1 MSDVKRLVASFVQFL
16 GDQLRN
22 ADLTLD
28 AKESIEV
35 AIQCLESAFGVSAE
49 NEASSSHS
57 LLQIFT
63 EATKD
68 SVDENAKASEHVEVS
83 EASKAEAENLKVL
96 GNNHMKSENFNAAID
111 CYTKAIHLDPN
122 NSVFYCNR
130 AAAYSKLNNHKA
142 AIQDCEA
149 AIKIDPSYSK
159 AYGRMGLAHA
169 SLDQY
174 QQAKECF
181 QHAISLDPQNESYIN
196 NLKVAEEKI
205 KSGSSASGNRP
216 DDSRNLG
223 AGFNVPF
230 DFSSILSNP
239 LLMNMATQIMQDPNM
254 QNLLTGLMSGSVR
267 DGRDGMDAL
276 LQAGQQL
283 AAQMQASNPELVE
296 QFRRQM
302 ESSSRQNPP
311 ENNN

>member
-1 MSDVKRLVASFVQFL
+1 MSDVKRLVISFVQFL
-16 GDQLRN
+16 GDQLQN
-22 ADLTLD
+22 ADLTSD

-35 AIQCLESAFGVSAE
+35 AIQCLESAFGVGSE
-49 NEASSSHS
+49 NEARASYSRS
-57 LLQIFT
+57 LLQIFCD
-63 EATKD
+63 ATR
-68 SVDENAKASEHVEVS
+68 DEIEERNEGPECSEPSETAKNDAEH
-83 EASKAEAENLKVL
+83 LKIL
-96 GNNHMKSENFNAAID
+96 GNDFMKSEKFKDAID
-111 CYTKAIHLDPN
+111 CYTKAIQIDPN

-149 AIKIDPSYSK
+149 AIKIDPNYSK

-181 QHAISLDPQNESYIN
+181 QQAIDLDPQNESYIN

-205 KSGSSASGNRP
+205 KAASSSSGTRP
-216 DDSRNLG
+216 DDGRNFG

-230 DFSSILSNP
+230 DFSSVLSNP

-254 QNLLTGLMSGSVR
+254 QNL
-267 DGRDGMDAL
+267 
-276 LQAGQQL
+276 GQQL

-311 ENNN
+311 DNNN